1 MYHIKNMKLD
11 KENTKQIIKI
21 VVIAIVL
28 LVALLNIEPVW
39 NVCKTFLSI
48 LSPFICGLAIAFIL
62 NIFMRFY
69 EEKLF
74 KTKKKRKNNSKEITQ
89 SEKIN
94 QSNNIMTKA
103 SNNVINKTNLE
114 KENKQNKDNK
124 NGKRVVSIALSIIT
138 IVAVVTIIMLLII
151 PQFVEIIKNLIINM
165 PTYLE
170 SLKDWAI
177 DLTQRVPEINN
188 FIQNIQI
195 DTEALKNGLMNIS
208 KGVLDVTIN
217 QVSGLVSGIVNFFIA
232 IVFAVY
238 ILANKE
244 GLKVQAKEF
253 IYARIPEERADYIL
267 KVSRLARDSFR
278 SFLTG
283 QAKEAVILGVLCTLG
298 MLILGIP
305 YAGPVGALTA
315 LTAFIPIVGAFIG
328 GFVGAVLIV
337 AIDPIKAL
345 IFIIFIIVLQQ
356 IEGNLIYPHVVGK
369 NIGLP
374 SIWVLVAITIGGSLF
389 GIMGMVIGLPILSI
403 IYAIVTEN
411 TNKKLQE
418 KGLKEEAI
426 ENK

>member
-74 KTKKKRKNNSKEITQ
+74 KTKKKRKNNSKGITQ
-89 SEKIN
+89 SEKNN
-94 QSNNIMTKA
+94 QSNNIITKA

-114 KENKQNKDNK
+114 KENKQKKDNK

>member
-89 SEKIN
+89 SEKNN

-170 SLKDWAI
+170 SQKDWAI